1 MGREHRGGK
10 EGAARIPGIGSW
22 RCYGLGWSKVMGTC
36 WGFWMR
42 LAGDRD
48 EVVGGMWAGGDQDG
62 RKEDLYEGRS
72 C

>member
-1 MGREHRGGK
+1 
-10 EGAARIPGIGSW
+10 
-22 RCYGLGWSKVMGTC
+22 MGTC

-48 EVVGGMWAGGDQDG
+48 EVAGGMWAGGDQDG
-62 RKEDLYEGRS
+62 RKENLYEGGS